1 MKSRMYRHVQPRE
14 SFQLRNAQVR
24 REMQGF
30 LRAIDSYPD
39 RFAKEP
45 KVSFEQHLFSLVA
58 AAGKADSRRGS

>member
-1 MKSRMYRHVQPRE
+1 
-14 SFQLRNAQVR
+14 
-24 REMQGF
+24 MQGF